1 MFNIVVLSS
10 SGGGNFEIA
19 IENQKTI
26 GYTISKLIVDRECG
40 AIKRA
45 KENNIEYT
53 IIERK
58 NRDRMTQCLLESI
71 PINTDL
77 IILLG
82 WLSFLSAE
90 FIEKCNVKIINIHPS
105 LLPKYGGKG
114 MYGVYVHEAV
124 MKNKETYTGCTVHYV
139 TSQIDQGKIILQ
151 KKLKIDYSKTPW
163 ELGGEV
169 FKLENKALIEA
180 IKIMMKTGK
189 SKEKGDERMNN
200 VVELRKSLH
209 CYGYFDEKGN

>member
-10 SGGGNFEIA
+10 GGGNFELA
-19 IENQKTI
+19 VKNQKTI

-40 AIKRA
+40 AIKKA
-45 KENNIEYT
+45 KENNIEYI

-58 NRDRMTQCLLESI
+58 NRDHMTQQLLESI
-71 PINTDL
+71 PTNTDL

-90 FIEKCNVKIINIHPS
+90 FIEKCNIKIINIHPS
-105 LLPKYGGKG
+105 LLPEYGGKG
-114 MYGVYVHEAV
+114 MYGVHVHEAV

-139 TSQIDQGKIILQ
+139 TSQIDGGEIILQ
-151 KKLKIDYSKTPW
+151 KKIRIDYSKTPW

-180 IKIMMKTGK
+180 IEIMMKIP
-189 SKEKGDERMNN
+189 
-200 VVELRKSLH
+200 V
-209 CYGYFDEKGN
+209 